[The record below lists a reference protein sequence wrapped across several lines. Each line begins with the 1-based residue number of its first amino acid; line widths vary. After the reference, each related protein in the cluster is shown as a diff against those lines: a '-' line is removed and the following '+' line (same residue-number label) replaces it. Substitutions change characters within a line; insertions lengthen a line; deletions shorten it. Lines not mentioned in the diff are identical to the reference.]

1 MELRFRKTLIF
12 LAATLAA
19 LVLTAACG
27 SSEPEDLTF
36 DIVISGDAWNVEGQI
51 IEVKQGDHVTF
62 NIESDVRGGFHLHG
76 YDLFSEVAP
85 GQPSSFDFTADATG
99 NFEIMLHK
107 FTLASDR
114 EGGMEHE
121 SGGQGDEAVEA
132 GHGGGEGGTEETEV
146 RLGWFQVF
154 PR

>member
-1 MELRFRKTLIF
+1 MKLSSTRLPI
-12 LAATLAA
+12 LALVTLA
-19 LVLTAACG
+19 VLATACG
-27 SSEPEDLTF
+27 GSEPQELTF
-36 DIVISGDAWNVEGQI
+36 DVVIANDSWNIEGEI
-51 IEVKQGDHVTF
+51 IEVKQGDHITF

-76 YDLFSEVAP
+76 YDLYNEVAP
-85 GQPSSFDFTADATG
+85 GQPASFNFTADATG

-114 EGGMEHE
+114 EDGMDH
-121 SGGQGDEAVEA
+121 QD
-132 GHGGGEGGTEETEV
+132 GHGGSGGEDEELEV

>member
-1 MELRFRKTLIF
+1 MKPNSTRLPI
-12 LAATLAA
+12 LALVTLA
-19 LVLTAACG
+19 VLATACG
-27 SSEPEDLTF
+27 VSEPQELTF
-36 DIVISGDAWNVEGQI
+36 DVVIANDSWNIEGEI
-51 IEVKQGDHVTF
+51 IEVKQGDHITF

-76 YDLFSEVAP
+76 YDLYNEVAP
-85 GQPSSFDFTADATG
+85 GQPVSFDFTADATG

-114 EGGMEHE
+114 EDGMDHQ
-121 SGGQGDEAVEA
+121 GDGQGDN
-132 GHGGGEGGTEETEV
+132 GGDDEELEV

>member
-1 MELRFRKTLIF
+1 MKPNSTRIPI
-12 LAATLAA
+12 LALVTLA
-19 LVLTAACG
+19 VLATACG
-27 SSEPEDLTF
+27 GSEPQELTF
-36 DIVISGDAWNVEGQI
+36 DVVIANDSWNIEGEI
-51 IEVKQGDHVTF
+51 IEVKQGDHITF

-76 YDLFSEVAP
+76 YDLYNEVAP
-85 GQPSSFDFTADATG
+85 GQPVSFDFTADATG

-114 EGGMEHE
+114 EDGMDHQ
-121 SGGQGDEAVEA
+121 GDGQGDN
-132 GHGGGEGGTEETEV
+132 GGDDEELEV

>member
-1 MELRFRKTLIF
+1 MKLNSTRLPI
-12 LAATLAA
+12 LALVTLA
-19 LVLTAACG
+19 VLATACG
-27 SSEPEDLTF
+27 GSEPQELTF
-36 DIVISGDAWNVEGQI
+36 DVVIANDSWNLEGEI
-51 IEVKQGDHVTF
+51 IEGKQGDHITF

-76 YDLFSEVAP
+76 YDLYNEVAP
-85 GQPSSFDFTADATG
+85 GQPVSFDFTADATG

-114 EGGMEHE
+114 EDGMDH
-121 SGGQGDEAVEA
+121 QD
-132 GHGGGEGGTEETEV
+132 GHGGNGGEDEELEV

>member
-1 MELRFRKTLIF
+1 MKLNSTRLPI
-12 LAATLAA
+12 LALVTLA
-19 LVLTAACG
+19 VLATACG
-27 SSEPEDLTF
+27 GSEPQELTF
-36 DIVISGDAWNVEGQI
+36 GVVIANDSWNIEGEI
-51 IEVKQGDHVTF
+51 IEVKQGDHITF

-76 YDLFSEVAP
+76 YDLYNEVAP
-85 GQPSSFDFTADATG
+85 GQPVSFDFTADATG

-114 EGGMEHE
+114 EDGMDHQ
-121 SGGQGDEAVEA
+121 GDGQGDN
-132 GHGGGEGGTEETEV
+132 GGDDEELEV

>member
-1 MELRFRKTLIF
+1 MKPNSTRLPI
-12 LAATLAA
+12 LALVTLA
-19 LVLTAACG
+19 VLATACG
-27 SSEPEDLTF
+27 GSEPQELTF
-36 DIVISGDAWNVEGQI
+36 DVVIANDSWNIEGEI
-51 IEVKQGDHVTF
+51 IEVKQGDHITF

-76 YDLFSEVAP
+76 YDLYNEVAP
-85 GQPSSFDFTADATG
+85 GQPVSFDFTADATG

-114 EGGMEHE
+114 EDGMDHQ
-121 SGGQGDEAVEA
+121 GDGQGDN
-132 GHGGGEGGTEETEV
+132 GGDDEELEV

>member
-1 MELRFRKTLIF
+1 MKLNSTRLLVLV
-12 LAATLAA
+12 LATVAA
-19 LVLTAACG
+19 LATACG
-27 SSEPEDLTF
+27 GSEPQELTF
-36 DIVISGDAWNVEGQI
+36 DVVIANDSWNMEGEI
-51 IEVKQGDHVTF
+51 IEVKQGDHITF

-76 YDLFSEVAP
+76 YDLYNEVAP
-85 GQPSSFDFTADATG
+85 GQPASFDFTADATG

-114 EGGMEHE
+114 EDGMDH
-121 SGGQGDEAVEA
+121 QGD
-132 GHGGGEGGTEETEV
+132 GHGDNGGEDEESEV